1 MLIAVMVILLIAV
14 IGLGALIVTH
24 LGHTS
29 TNPTPAASA
38 TARPTARPVTPAP
51 AIAAPL
57 VVAFTDPAGHFSARF
72 PVTPV
77 RQTSAVPGTNGAV
90 NSVVWESQAS
100 RSAQYLVEY
109 TTYPPADTPTDAHAA
124 LDRTAQVVATGAGGT
139 VISEQFGT
147 LQGLVSSSVFLQ
159 GLVRVDFI
167 VSTQGTFLDG
177 RAVLGTNTLYIMAVS
192 GVDDPPAGFDAFVN
206 SVHINP

>member
-147 LQGLVSSSVFLQ
+147 LQGLV
-159 GLVRVDFI
+159 RVDFI